1 MLCLELRT
9 HAASNLQ
16 AKWTEGS
23 SRLIKA
29 EIEPEFSHLAAFV
42 DKGATVALERN
53 TAFGKLV
60 SSRPGGFKTTLRKSK
75 NNLEDEFLPKAK
87 VLGTQGTNY
96 KQAPEVQ
103 PVPKPKSNTQ
113 ETSTVCPFC
122 NWTQSM
128 EKCFK
133 FRDKSFNERR
143 DFVMTRKLCLNCLRE
158 NHLARRC

>member
-23 SRLIKA
+23 SRLIEA
-29 EIEPEFSHLAAFV
+29 EIEPEFSHFAYFV
-42 DKGATVALERN
+42 DKRATVALESN

-60 SSRPGGFKTTLRKSK
+60 RSRPGGFKTTLSKSK
-75 NNLEDEFLPKAK
+75 NNLEDEFLPEAK

-96 KQAPEVQ
+96 KQTPEVQ
-103 PVPKPKSNTQ
+103 PVPKPTSNTQ
-113 ETSTVCPFC
+113 ETSC
-122 NWTQSM
+122 NWTHSM
-128 EKCFK
+128 EK